1 MFRPSFIADEARFRA
16 RLAEMVAKSD
26 IVKISDDDL
35 QWLAG
40 EDTPVEEAAAALL
53 EQGPALII
61 LTRGQAGATGFMTGG
76 HSVAARCKPTLV
88 A

>member
-1 MFRPSFIADEARFRA
+1 MKAKS
-16 RLAEMVAKSD
+16 LAHLHWQLQRGPQLAKSD